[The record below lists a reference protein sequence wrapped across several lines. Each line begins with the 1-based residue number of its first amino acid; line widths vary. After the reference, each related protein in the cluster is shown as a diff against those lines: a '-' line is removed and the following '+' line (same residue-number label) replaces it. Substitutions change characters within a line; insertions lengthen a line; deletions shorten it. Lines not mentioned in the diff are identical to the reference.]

1 MFTFLW
7 EMERAAVGATPQRH
21 QHFALARRRRGV
33 GSAPPSQS
41 VIVQQACPYFFPR
54 RTAKTGACWGA
65 SPRATLAQAEV
76 GVPTQPAPCRR
87 RLIVRT
93 LFQDNASAC
102 GWERA
107 FLYLWAIYSIAKLLV
122 LNGAAHIFLF
132 FCDLELWC
140 MSFLLIWSVK
150 RAAISSVE
158 MD

>member
-1 MFTFLW
+1 MGNGEGGGRGDATEAPTF
-7 EMERAAVGATPQRH
+7 RARTAAP
-21 QHFALARRRRGV
+21 RRRFCSSLSIGNC
-33 GSAPPSQS
+33 PTS
-41 VIVQQACPYFFPR
+41 VSIFLPTENRENR
-54 RTAKTGACWGA
+54 RLLGCVT
-65 SPRATLAQAEV
+65 RATLAQAEV